1 MRVVRDIVRRACV
14 YAATPR
20 ARARASRGVA
30 RDVCTYVHPWA
41 FSSRC
46 TYVRVDAMGAHTRGL
61 FAHTTSTPT
70 RARPERL
77 RPG

>member
-20 ARARASRGVA
+20 ARARDVSGRRA
-30 RDVCTYVHPWA
+30 RRTYVHPWA

-46 TYVRVDAMGAHTRGL
+46 TYVRVDAMGAHARGL

-70 RARPERL
+70 RARPERI